1 MSAITAILAGIASA
15 ILAIDII
22 LLIVWMIVR

>member
-1 MSAITAILAGIASA
+1 MSAITGILAGLASA
-15 ILAIDII
+15 LLAIDII